1 MFCITTDTWQ
11 KNGVEVVIFEDKKWL
26 NEKHIETELGH
37 SNLATITL
45 KYPKYLRKE
54 RKEFLNCGTYQPCR
68 RFLRKDFG
76 IQIIMDSRATP
87 AVDFKMRLGF
97 KQCDPIMTQERSVL
111 TKLDTF
117 LKTEDKLFQHSVLGY
132 RIDL

>member
-1 MFCITTDTWQ
+1 MA
-11 KNGVEVVIFEDKKWL
+11 KNGVEVVIFEDKRWL
-26 NEKHIETELGH
+26 NEKHIEIELGH
-37 SNLATITL
+37 SNLARITL

-54 RKEFLNCGTYQPCR
+54 RKEFQNCGPYQPCR

-76 IQIIMDSRATP
+76 IIIIMDSRTTR

-97 KQCDPIMTQERSVL
+97 KQYNPIMTQEQSVL

-117 LKTEDKLFQHSVLGY
+117 FKKEDKLFQNSVLGY
-132 RIDL
+132 RYY